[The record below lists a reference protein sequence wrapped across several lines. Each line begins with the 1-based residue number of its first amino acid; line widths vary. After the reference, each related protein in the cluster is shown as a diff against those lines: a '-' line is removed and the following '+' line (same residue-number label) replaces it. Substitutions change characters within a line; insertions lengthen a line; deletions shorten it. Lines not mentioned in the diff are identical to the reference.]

1 MSQTTVLQT
10 KNLMKTYRQGEN
22 TVYAVNRLNLS
33 FPYARLSAIIGP
45 SGSGKS
51 TLLHILGGLDEPS
64 GGEVWV
70 RTDDG
75 REQNLYAMTEKQ
87 LTAFRGKQFGF
98 VYQNYELLP
107 VMTAMENILIP
118 CIYGGAYFD
127 RDWFNHLVDI
137 LELGNRLHHLP
148 SEMSGGEQQRVAMA
162 RALIHRPRILF
173 ADEPT
178 GNLDSRHAAELMD
191 LLFMMREEHNQTV
204 IMVTHDMTL
213 AARADMVYRIL
224 DGGLDGVGI

>member
-1 MSQTTVLQT
+1 MSQITVLQT

-107 VMTAMENILIP
+107 VMTA
-118 CIYGGAYFD
+118 
-127 RDWFNHLVDI
+127 
-137 LELGNRLHHLP
+137 
-148 SEMSGGEQQRVAMA
+148 S
-162 RALIHRPRILF
+162 
-173 ADEPT
+173 
-178 GNLDSRHAAELMD
+178 
-191 LLFMMREEHNQTV
+191 LL
-204 IMVTHDMTL
+204 
-213 AARADMVYRIL
+213 
-224 DGGLDGVGI
+224 

>member
-1 MSQTTVLQT
+1 MSQITVLQT

-127 RDWFNHLVDI
+127 RDWFNRLVDI

-178 GNLDSRHAAELMD
+178 GNLDSRHATELMD
-191 LLFMMREEHNQTV
+191 LLSLMREEHNQTV
-204 IMVTHDMTL
+204 VMVTHDMTL
-213 AARADMVYRIL
+213 AARADVVYRIL

>member
-1 MSQTTVLQT
+1 MSQITVLQT

-75 REQNLYAMTEKQ
+75 REQNLYAMTGKQ

-127 RDWFNHLVDI
+127 RDWFNRLVDI

-178 GNLDSRHAAELMD
+178 GNLDSRHATELMD
-191 LLFMMREEHNQTV
+191 LLSLMREEHNQTV
-204 IMVTHDMTL
+204 VMVTHDMTL
-213 AARADMVYRIL
+213 AARADVIYRIL

>member
-1 MSQTTVLQT
+1 MSQITVLRT

-51 TLLHILGGLDEPS
+51 TLLHILGGLDVPS

-75 REQNLYAMTEKQ
+75 QEQNLYAMTDKQ
-87 LTAFRGKQFGF
+87 LTAFRGQAFGF

-118 CIYGGAYFD
+118 CIYGGAHFD
-127 RDWFNHLVDI
+127 RDWFDRLVDI
-137 LELGNRLHHLP
+137 LELKSRLHHLP
-148 SEMSGGEQQRVAMA
+148 AEMSGGEQQRVAMA

-178 GNLDSRHAAELMD
+178 GKLDSRHASELMD
-191 LLFMMREEHNQTV
+191 LLLYMREEHNQTV
-204 IMVTHDMTL
+204 VMVTHDMTL
-213 AARADMVYRIL
+213 AARADVVYRIL
-224 DGGLDGVGI
+224 DGGLEGVG

>member
-1 MSQTTVLQT
+1 MSQITVLQT

-51 TLLHILGGLDEPS
+51 TLLQILGGLDEPS

-127 RDWFNHLVDI
+127 RGWFNRLVDI
-137 LELGNRLHHLP
+137 LELGNRLPHLP

-178 GNLDSRHAAELMD
+178 GNLDSRHATELMD
-191 LLFMMREEHNQTV
+191 LLSLMREEHNQTV
-204 IMVTHDMTL
+204 VMVTHDMTL
-213 AARADMVYRIL
+213 AARADVVYRIL

>member
-1 MSQTTVLQT
+1 MAQITVLQT

-127 RDWFNHLVDI
+127 RDWFNRLVDI

-178 GNLDSRHAAELMD
+178 GNLDSRHATELMD
-191 LLFMMREEHNQTV
+191 LLSLMREEHNQTV
-204 IMVTHDMTL
+204 VMVTHDMTL
-213 AARADMVYRIL
+213 AARADVVYRIL

>member
-51 TLLHILGGLDEPS
+51 TLLHILGGLDAPS

-127 RDWFNHLVDI
+127 RDWFDRLVDI

-191 LLFMMREEHNQTV
+191 LLLMMREEHNQTV
-204 IMVTHDMTL
+204 VMVTHDMTL
-213 AARADMVYRIL
+213 AARADVVYRIL
-224 DGGLDGVGI
+224 DGGLDGVG

>member
-1 MSQTTVLQT
+1 MSQITVLQT

-45 SGSGKS
+45 SGSGKA

-127 RDWFNHLVDI
+127 RDWFNRLVDI

-178 GNLDSRHAAELMD
+178 GNLDSRHATELMD
-191 LLFMMREEHNQTV
+191 LLSLMREEHNQTV
-204 IMVTHDMTL
+204 VMVTHDMTL
-213 AARADMVYRIL
+213 AARADVVYRIL

>member
-1 MSQTTVLQT
+1 
-10 KNLMKTYRQGEN
+10 MKTYRQGEN

-51 TLLHILGGLDEPS
+51 TLLHILGGLDAPS

-127 RDWFNHLVDI
+127 RDWFDRLVDI

-191 LLFMMREEHNQTV
+191 LLLMMREEHNQTV
-204 IMVTHDMTL
+204 VMVTHDMTL
-213 AARADMVYRIL
+213 AARADVVYRIL
-224 DGGLDGVGI
+224 DGGLDGVG

>member
-1 MSQTTVLQT
+1 MSQITVLQT

-127 RDWFNHLVDI
+127 RDWFHRLVDI

-191 LLFMMREEHNQTV
+191 LLSLMREEHNQTV
-204 IMVTHDMTL
+204 VMVTHDMTL
-213 AARADMVYRIL
+213 AARADVVYRIL

>member
-1 MSQTTVLQT
+1 MSQISVLKT
-10 KNLMKTYRQGEN
+10 NNLMKTYKQGDN
-22 TVYAVNRLNLS
+22 YIYAVNRLTLA
-33 FPYARLSAIIGP
+33 FPYAKLSAIIGP

-51 TLLHILGGLDEPS
+51 TLLHILGGLDTPS

-75 REQNLYAMTEKQ
+75 LEQNLYAMTPAQ

-118 CIYGGAYFD
+118 CIYSGAHFD
-127 RDWFNHLVDI
+127 EDWFRRLVDI
-137 LELGNRLHHLP
+137 LGLTGRLHHLP

-178 GNLDSRHAAELMD
+178 GNLDSRMASELMD
-191 LLFMMREEHNQTV
+191 LLLFMRDEYNQTV
-204 IMVTHDMTL
+204 VMVTHDLIL
-213 AARADMVYRIL
+213 AQRADVVYRIR
-224 DGGLDGVGI
+224 DGAVVTVGE

>member
-1 MSQTTVLQT
+1 MSQITVLQT

-127 RDWFNHLVDI
+127 RDWFNRLVDI

-178 GNLDSRHAAELMD
+178 GNLDSRHATELMD
-191 LLFMMREEHNQTV
+191 LLSLMREEHNQTV
-204 IMVTHDMTL
+204 VMVTHDMTH
-213 AARADMVYRIL
+213 AARADVVYRIL

>member
-1 MSQTTVLQT
+1 
-10 KNLMKTYRQGEN
+10 MKTYRQGEN

-127 RDWFNHLVDI
+127 RDWFNRLVDI

-178 GNLDSRHAAELMD
+178 GNLDSRHATELMD
-191 LLFMMREEHNQTV
+191 LLSLMREEHNQTV
-204 IMVTHDMTL
+204 VMVTHDMTL
-213 AARADMVYRIL
+213 AARADVVYRIL

>member
-1 MSQTTVLQT
+1 MSQITVLQT

-33 FPYARLSAIIGP
+33 FLYARLSAIIGP

-127 RDWFNHLVDI
+127 RDWFNRLVDI

-178 GNLDSRHAAELMD
+178 GNLDSRHATELMD
-191 LLFMMREEHNQTV
+191 LLSLMREEHNQTV
-204 IMVTHDMTL
+204 VMVTHDMTL
-213 AARADMVYRIL
+213 AARADVVYRIL